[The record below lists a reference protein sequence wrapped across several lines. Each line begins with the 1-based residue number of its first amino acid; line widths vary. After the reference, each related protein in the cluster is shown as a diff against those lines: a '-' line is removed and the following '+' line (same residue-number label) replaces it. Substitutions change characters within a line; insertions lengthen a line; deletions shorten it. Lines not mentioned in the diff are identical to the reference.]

1 MSQETKTPLIYGK
14 LARIMG
20 SISAIGKDNKNQQQ
34 GYNFRG
40 IDDVMNELHS
50 HFAKEG
56 VIIMPR
62 VINTERSERTNKSG
76 TALLYVFLTVTYAF
90 YAEDGSFVEC
100 TVEGE
105 AMDMGDKATNK
116 ALSAALKYALM
127 QMLLIPTK
135 EPKDSE
141 NDSYEVAPKAKQAP
155 AKKPLDELSA
165 LKHQLW
171 HSTADMREIYTTEKV
186 KAMTL
191 AEVKKALEVVKQ
203 PA

>member
-1 MSQETKTPLIYGK
+1 MENTSPLIYGK

-20 SISAIGKDNKNQQQ
+20 SISAIGKDKRNSQQ

-40 IDDVMNELHS
+40 IDDVMNELHG

-56 VIIMPR
+56 VVIMPR
-62 VINTERSERTNKSG
+62 VINSERSERINKNG
-76 TALLYVFLTVTYAF
+76 TTLLYVFLTVTYAF

-127 QMLLIPTK
+127 QMLLIPTE

-141 NDSYEVAPKAKQAP
+141 NDSYEVAPKAKPVQ
-155 AKKPLDELSA
+155 KPKDDIAGLRN
-165 LKHQLW
+165 QLW
-171 HSTADMREIYTTEKV
+171 KATEHLRVSYPKDYIGKLTAEDIKAQLKV
-186 KAMTL
+186 L
-191 AEVKKALEVVKQ
+191 SQ
-203 PA
+203 PVTA